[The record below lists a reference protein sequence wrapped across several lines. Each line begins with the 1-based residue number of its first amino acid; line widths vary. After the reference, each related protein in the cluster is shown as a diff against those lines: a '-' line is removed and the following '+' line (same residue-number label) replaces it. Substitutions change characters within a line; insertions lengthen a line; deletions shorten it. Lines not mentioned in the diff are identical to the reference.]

1 MMEAICGMCEYM
13 RSEGASI
20 LTTPLGTPLG
30 IQETCTQNL
39 DSASEEL
46 LFKDMFGEMGPV
58 GDEINLV
65 DYFRKEQEIFQAGVE
80 AAKARKLTVIELGF
94 EDVTKRLCGSVEKI
108 MKAMGLEM
116 DECQEIEG
124 TTGGLH
130 SSKSYPWHWSGEADE
145 LTRRLGNDA
154 ADKVRKQLQSSEFE
168 WMLTLKEY
176 I

>member
-20 LTTPLGTPLG
+20 LTNPLGIPLGT
-30 IQETCTQNL
+30 QETCTQNL
-39 DSASEEL
+39 DAASEEL

-94 EDVTKRLCGSVEKI
+94 EVI
-108 MKAMGLEM
+108 
-116 DECQEIEG
+116 
-124 TTGGLH
+124 
-130 SSKSYPWHWSGEADE
+130 
-145 LTRRLGNDA
+145 
-154 ADKVRKQLQSSEFE
+154 
-168 WMLTLKEY
+168 
-176 I
+176 